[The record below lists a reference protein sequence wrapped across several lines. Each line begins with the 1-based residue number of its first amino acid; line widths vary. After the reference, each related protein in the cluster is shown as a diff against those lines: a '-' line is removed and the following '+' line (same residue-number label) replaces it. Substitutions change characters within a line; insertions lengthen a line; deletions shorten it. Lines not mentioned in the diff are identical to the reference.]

1 MLNKYGIICKHGVLK
16 KMMLISDDGITYD
29 ILNLC
34 VPESSPI
41 VGYFQ
46 MIAIGIYWKVLR
58 VVKSECEC

>member
-1 MLNKYGIICKHGVLK
+1 
-16 KMMLISDDGITYD
+16 MMLISDDGITYD